1 MILTNHDHQIR
12 VGVLTGNGRRRGP
25 RRGSGGCRGS
35 GRAVRLPGAPPPA
48 ASCGAATARGAEASG
63 RARSRERGAESGGG
77 SGCARASGVGA
88 AAAGGRALQAR
99 GRPGAPR
106 LEGRQRGG
114 GRPSRGQGLSSS
126 GGAGGAGRA
135 KTLGRAACGRR
146 RERAGGRE
154 PGLAATGGG
163 LARQP
168 APGGLGARLAPRLR
182 MALPGGVGRPRAGEE
197 GRRGAAA
204 GSVGGPLATQ
214 ALRRAV
220 SRRCACRR
228 LRGSPASVGLRLS
241 RRAAESGT
249 AAAARRGREQPPAA
263 RACER
268 RWRGTEGRDVS
279 EPFARR
285 ARSSDGEPG
294 PTAAVRAR
302 VAVCSCSEEGAAI
315 PAEGAGSCS
324 GSCAPA
330 ACRTGPP
337 GARPRDGEQRA
348 LSAAR
353 C

>member
-1 MILTNHDHQIR
+1 M
-12 VGVLTGNGRRRGP
+12 GARRGA
-25 RRGSGGCRGS
+25 RGS
-35 GRAVRLPGAPPPA
+35 PPPA
-48 ASCGAATARGAEASG
+48 APAGPGGRRRWGGRPAAGEGNG
-63 RARSRERGAESGGG
+63 RAGG
-77 SGCARASGVGA
+77 SRAW
-88 AAAGGRALQAR
+88 RR
-99 GRPGAPR
+99 
-106 LEGRQRGG
+106 RGG
-114 GRPSRGQGLSSS
+114 GP
-126 GGAGGAGRA
+126 
-135 KTLGRAACGRR
+135 
-146 RERAGGRE
+146 
-154 PGLAATGGG
+154 
-163 LARQP
+163 ARQP